1 MDLLHVH
8 FFLLKVEHNVIVI
21 FKIQFLDKLF
31 ISYIMGLNV
40 IKRRQTQ
47 DNADPSLIICGVVL
61 GLFMAFG

>member
-1 MDLLHVH
+1 M
-8 FFLLKVEHNVIVI
+8 IVI